1 MSNSE
6 QIEWLLLTEAAHD
19 LEMESRGTP
28 APIGEM
34 QRRFSEEYK
43 VARKLAAGIAHSYA
57 VAVLSKRQAKIIS
70 EMIHSEDEGLS
81 SIQDVLNMQP
91 VNALTLT
98 HLVHLERT
106 RTANKGAD
114 AKHNKPGGSR
124 EKQEKI
130 RAIWAKGNFTSR
142 DLCAEQECGD
152 LGMSFSAARKALHN
166 TPDPHTPDPPSRCK

>member
-6 QIEWLLLTEAAHD
+6 QIESLLLTEAAHD

-34 QRRFSEEYK
+34 QRRFPEEYK
-43 VARKLAAGIAHSYA
+43 VARKLAAGIAYSFA
-57 VAVLSKRQAKIIS
+57 VTVLSTRQAEKIS

-81 SIQDVLNMQP
+81 AIQDVLNMQP
-91 VNALTLT
+91 VNALTLA
-98 HLVHLERT
+98 HLVRLERT

-124 EKQEKI
+124 EKKAKI
-130 RAIWAKGNFTSR
+130 RAIWADGNFTSR
-142 DLCAEQECGD
+142 DRCAEEECAN
-152 LGMSFSAARKALHN
+152 LGMSFSAARKALRN
-166 TPDPHTPDPPSRCK
+166 APKPPSRC

>member
-6 QIEWLLLTEAAHD
+6 PIEWLLLKEAAHD
-19 LEMESRGTP
+19 LEMESQGTP
-28 APIGEM
+28 APTGEM
-34 QRRFSEEYK
+34 QRGFPEEYK
-43 VARKLAAGIAHSYA
+43 IARKLASGIAQSFA
-57 VAVLSKRQAKIIS
+57 VAALSTKQAERIS

-91 VNALTLT
+91 VNALTLA

-124 EKQEKI
+124 EKQAKI
-130 RAIWAKGNFTSR
+130 RAIWAGGNFTSR
-142 DLCAEQECGD
+142 DRCAEEECAGLD
-152 LGMSFSAARKALHN
+152 MSISAARKALRK
-166 TPDPHTPDPPSRCK
+166 TPDPPSRCK